1 MLNGV
6 WSRGTVLKEPS
17 GRAISRRTVWRGKF
31 PPPLCRSTE
40 YGSRTG
46 GKQTSRA
53 GRGPGLERGATGWK
67 GRPSGLDA
75 RLLADLE
82 ATVEILQGVDDAAVL
97 ELLVPHHGRAE
108 EALLADLDRLAGGD
122 VAHPVPEGVVER
134 VRRLGEP
141 AVLHRERDARH
152 DRRAVEEGDR
162 RVHLHRHQRPV
173 VAAAAE
179 ARHVVGDP
187 EGGEHLAGRRKLA
200 LDANQHHRIVLSGV
214 FPRDVVQARGGDNG
228 QDLARQK

>member
-6 WSRGTVLKEPS
+6 WSRGTVLREPS

-31 PPPLCRSTE
+31 PPPLCRSAE

-53 GRGPGLERGATGWK
+53 GRGPAWNAERRGGK
-67 GRPSGLDA
+67 DPSGLDA
-75 RLLADLE
+75 DLLADLE
-82 ATVEILQGVDDAAVL
+82 ATVEIPQGVDDAAVL
-97 ELLVPHHGRAE
+97 ELLVPDHGRAE

-122 VAHPVPEGVVER
+122 VAHSVPEGVVER

-152 DRRAVEEGDR
+152 
-162 RVHLHRHQRPV
+162 
-173 VAAAAE
+173 
-179 ARHVVGDP
+179 
-187 EGGEHLAGRRKLA
+187 
-200 LDANQHHRIVLSGV
+200 
-214 FPRDVVQARGGDNG
+214 
-228 QDLARQK
+228 